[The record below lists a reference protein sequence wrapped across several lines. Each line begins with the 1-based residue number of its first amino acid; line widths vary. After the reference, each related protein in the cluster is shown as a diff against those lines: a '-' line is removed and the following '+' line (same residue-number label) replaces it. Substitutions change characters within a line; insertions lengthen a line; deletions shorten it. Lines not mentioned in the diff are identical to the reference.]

1 MKKWT
6 SSQESNMDEQF
17 WSNIWKSINL
27 TYQINTLEKKSHM
40 IISIEAEVFNKTQH
54 TFLLKTVSKLER
66 EGNLLSLIKA
76 IHVNLLLLSYIRMKE

>member
-1 MKKWT
+1 
-6 SSQESNMDEQF
+6 
-17 WSNIWKSINL
+17 
-27 TYQINTLEKKSHM
+27 M

-76 IHVNLLLLSYIRMKE
+76 IHEKLLLLSYLRMKK